1 MMKFILSLFLLLLF
15 CNLIIKAQAKIPE
28 TITKDFI
35 LKPSSKP
42 YESTGFIV
50 EKGATLTILPG
61 TKINMSVKPG
71 EKANFPIIEIKGGLK
86 VGAKGFAKSAPVVFE
101 GADPM
106 LKFNEA
112 ELEINGMELNNYCI
126 RFFGNTTGYVNNCSF
141 IRSTSPNSNY
151 DFEFS
156 VPKVGVITFQNCL
169 FENQGIVIKS
179 KDFPNDLENLK
190 ITNCA
195 FTTRLNANKKKL
207 LQHFVPITLFA
218 YATKCDLYLDIE
230 FKPFDWAFKK
240 PVATEW
246 YIADERFRKMTEDS
260 VKLNKTIS
268 MKFPS
273 KAFTSYK
280 QMEATPDKETK
291 KEEK

>member
-1 MMKFILSLFLLLLF
+1 MKVLFSLFILLF
-15 CNLIIKAQAKIPE
+15 CNLIIYAQAKIPE
-28 TITKDFI
+28 SITKDLT
-35 LKPSSKP
+35 LKPTPKP
-42 YESTGFIV
+42 YESTGFMV

-61 TKINMSVKPG
+61 TKINMTIKAG

-86 VGAKGFAKSAPVVFE
+86 VGAKGVAKSAPVIFE
-101 GADPM
+101 GVDPM
-106 LKFNEA
+106 IKFSEA

-141 IRSTSPNSNY
+141 IRATSPNSNY

-169 FENQGIVIKS
+169 IENQGIVLKS
-179 KDFPNDLENLK
+179 TDFPNDLENLK

-195 FTTRLNANKKKL
+195 FTTSLNKNNKKKL
-207 LQHFVPITLFA
+207 VQHFVPITLFA

-230 FKPFDWAFKK
+230 FKPFDWVFKK

-268 MKFPS
+268 MKFPT
-273 KAFTSYK
+273 KAFTNYK
-280 QMEATPDKETK
+280 QIELPIEKDTK
-291 KEEK
+291 KDEKK

>member
-1 MMKFILSLFLLLLF
+1 MQNINRNDASNAMLM
-15 CNLIIKAQAKIPE
+15 IPG
-28 TITKDFI
+28 
-35 LKPSSKP
+35 LHLRGG
-42 YESTGFIV
+42 YL
-50 EKGATLTILPG
+50 TL
-61 TKINMSVKPG
+61 
-71 EKANFPIIEIKGGLK
+71 GGLTSFGASAK
-86 VGAKGFAKSAPVVFE
+86 DEPLLIVDGVMMAGGVGPQ
-101 GADPM
+101 
-106 LKFNEA
+106 
-112 ELEINGMELNNYCI
+112 
-126 RFFGNTTGYVNNCSF
+126 T
-141 IRSTSPNSNY
+141 
-151 DFEFS
+151 
-156 VPKVGVITFQNCL
+156 VPEEEGVITFQNCL

-195 FTTRLNANKKKL
+195 FTTRLNANKKKI
-207 LQHFVPITLFA
+207 LQYFVPITLFA